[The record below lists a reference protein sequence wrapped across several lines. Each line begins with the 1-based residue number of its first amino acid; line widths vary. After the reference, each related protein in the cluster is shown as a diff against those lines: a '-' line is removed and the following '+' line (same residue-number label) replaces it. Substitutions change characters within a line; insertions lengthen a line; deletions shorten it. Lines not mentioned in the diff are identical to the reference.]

1 MPKLDDKISYQ
12 SGYKYQLYASYTHG
26 LQIIPPDGTVKL
38 PFITWHEDGY
48 LIIQSGYAWD
58 GPSGPTWDTDTFMR
72 GSLVHD
78 AMYQLMRM
86 GEMSNIYR
94 EEADKLLRDICIED
108 GMWRFR
114 ANYVYRAVRRC
125 GKKYTEEAGLKETK
139 TAP

>member
-12 SGYKYQLYASYTHG
+12 SGYKYQLYASYTHE
-26 LQIIPPDGTVKL
+26 LQIVPPDGTVKL

-78 AMYQLMRM
+78 ALYQLMRLGCM
-86 GEMSNIYR
+86 DKAHRCY
-94 EEADKLLRDICIED
+94 ADELLRDICIED
-108 GMWRFR
+108 GMWSFR
-114 ANYVYRAVRRC
+114 AWYVYKAVRSC
-125 GKKYTEEAGLKETK
+125 GESAATNSREVKV
-139 TAP
+139 AP